1 MAISPKAIQ
10 LIDQALN
17 PLIESGC
24 RIEQIKMVVAASAEI
39 ADYGFVQTRSG
50 ALRVEPNNF
59 VPVARHIL
67 LKIIT
72 KDSSG
77 FDNTRAHQGAD
88 NNERL

>member
-59 VPVARHIL
+59 VPGGKAYLIEDHY
-67 LKIIT
+67 K
-72 KDSSG
+72 G
-77 FDNTRAHQGAD
+77 FKWVR
-88 NNERL
+88 